1 MPRHRIVGIKTCV
14 PTYFVIAQLAHG
26 SFRFRHLS
34 CFRSSSYTS
43 SINTNNVCS
52 SSCPIHPSRR
62 PCSICMSLFCFR
74 NLSTIAK
81 LGLTLQVMFGR
92 FYSPDSRVEGATGS
106 SKGFSQK
113 EQAEEG
119 QYIKRKEN
127 ERLKE
132 AKEKLKQ
139 AQAEVV
145 SSGLSPE
152 THYCIPSLLCFLRLP
167 LAKIF
172 LRGINLLRKGGG
184 AESAGMRKALF
195 SEGR

>member
-1 MPRHRIVGIKTCV
+1 
-14 PTYFVIAQLAHG
+14 
-26 SFRFRHLS
+26 
-34 CFRSSSYTS
+34 
-43 SINTNNVCS
+43 
-52 SSCPIHPSRR
+52 
-62 PCSICMSLFCFR
+62 
-74 NLSTIAK
+74 
-81 LGLTLQVMFGR
+81 MFGR

-145 SSGLSPE
+145 SSGFSPE
-152 THYCIPSLLCFLRLP
+152 THHRVPSPHSFIVLLP
-167 LAKIF
+167 STS
-172 LRGINLLRKGGG
+172 N
-184 AESAGMRKALF
+184 S
-195 SEGR
+195 